1 MMRNKITIVIIVLT
15 LVLGI
20 LAFWYYQRN
29 TYSKDIL
36 KLEILGQDQ
45 ANLLEEVEYTVKYKN
60 NGNVKL
66 EKALLIFECPSYSI
80 ECSAFGVEAGG
91 GQLRKEISLED
102 IYPGEEKTITVK
114 SRLVGKSGDL
124 KQAKAWLSYEPK
136 NLNARYESETSLTTK
151 IETVSL
157 TLDMDL
163 SSGIESG
170 KDLSFN
176 LNYFSN
182 VDYPVSNLSLRMEY
196 PDGFEFK
203 SSSPKS
209 LDKSE
214 WNIGLLNKAEG
225 GRINIVGIVSGEIE
239 EQKTFKTQLGTW
251 QDGSFIV
258 LKESVRAV
266 KIAIPSLYIS
276 QLVNNSP
283 QYIASPGDTLHYEI
297 IFKNIGQEAF
307 SNLFLVARLDGSAF
321 DLGSIRAPQGE
332 FEQGDN
338 SIVFDWR
345 RVSDLQLL
353 NAQEEGKV
361 EFWIDL
367 KDFWPMSGDQD
378 KNPVIKNSV
387 YLSQAKQEFTNKVG
401 TLIQID
407 QKGYYA
413 DEIFGNS
420 GPIPPEVGKTTTY
433 TIMWQAKN
441 YYNDVDNMQVRAVLG
456 KNVYLTGNIFPEG
469 SSLTYDSSSRE
480 VVWSLE
486 NLNAG
491 KGVIGAGP
499 NISFQVHFT
508 PDSTQKGKTP
518 EIIGPAVIVGEDQFT
533 NSTVQGT
540 DESINTGLPD
550 DETVSNGTVK

>member
-1 MMRNKITIVIIVLT
+1 MRNKITIGLIALAAI
-15 LVLGI
+15 LGI
-20 LAFWYYQRN
+20 IAFWYYQKN
-29 TYSKDIL
+29 SYSREIL
-36 KLEILGQDQ
+36 KLEILGQEQTD
-45 ANLLEEVEYTVKYKN
+45 LLEEVEYTVKYKN

-66 EKALLIFECPSYSI
+66 EKALLIFECPSYSVG
-80 ECSAFGVEAGG
+80 CSAQGVEAGG
-91 GQLRKEISLED
+91 GQLRKEISLAD
-102 IYPGEEKTITVK
+102 IYPGEEKTITIK

-151 IETVSL
+151 IEDVSL

-170 KDLSFN
+170 KELSFN

-182 VDYPVSNLSLRMEY
+182 VDYPVSDLSVKIEY
-196 PDGFEFK
+196 PEGFEFK

-209 LDKSE
+209 LDESE
-214 WNIGLLNKAEG
+214 WNIGLLNKADG
-225 GRINIVGIVSGEIE
+225 GRITIEGMVAGEIE
-239 EQKTFKTQLGTW
+239 EQKTFKAQLGTW

-258 LKESVRAV
+258 LKESIRAV
-266 KIAIPSLYIS
+266 KIITPSLYIS
-276 QLVNNSP
+276 QLINNSP
-283 QYIASPGDTLHYEI
+283 QYVASPGNTLHYEI
-297 IFKNIGQEAF
+297 IFKNIGEDAF
-307 SNLFLVARLDGSAF
+307 NNLFLVARLDGKAF
-321 DLGSIRAPQGE
+321 DFDSIKAPLGE
-332 FEQGDN
+332 FQQGDN

-361 EFWIDL
+361 EFWIDI
-367 KDFWPMSGDQD
+367 KDSWPMQGDQD

-387 YLSQAKQEFTNKVG
+387 YLSQAKQEFTNKVN
-401 TLIQID
+401 TLIEID

-413 DEIFGNS
+413 DEIFGNT

-456 KNVYLTGNIFPEG
+456 KNVYLTGSIFPDG
-469 SSLTYDSSSRE
+469 ASLTYDSSSRE

-486 NLNAG
+486 NLDAG

-499 NISFQVHFT
+499 NVSFQVHFT
-508 PDSTQKGKTP
+508 PDTTQRGRVP

-533 NSTVQGT
+533 SLTVQGADLAVDT
-540 DESINTGLPD
+540 TLPD
-550 DETVSNGTVK
+550 DDIVSEGTVK